1 MVEKKKHG
9 GHLKMLKTINE
20 MISSFLI
27 NTLRTLRVST
37 ITSVEDQF
45 PHFKLNSVEEFY
57 IPLYYTFSRGLLL
70 STL

>member
-1 MVEKKKHG
+1 MVERKKKHG

-37 ITSVEDQF
+37 ITSVED
-45 PHFKLNSVEEFY
+45 
-57 IPLYYTFSRGLLL
+57 
-70 STL
+70 